1 LDENRK
7 KEDNLFEIHAKSN
20 ARSKKH
26 DRIDEDATPRQAG
39 FHWTK
44 IIVYRRKKA

>member
-1 LDENRK
+1 LDENRI

-20 ARSKKH
+20 GARSMMH
-26 DRIDEDATPRQAG
+26 RIDEDATPRQAG